1 MNFRK
6 VLAHPLFQYSL
17 ELLIPVLGYLFFGW
31 TLPVIIAFYFFDFL
45 GAEFARHRRHKK
57 VMEVNS
63 AAEES
68 VWTTGVIVSAMVFVL
83 TVTLALFLMA
93 DMVGVSGA
101 KPMVEIIEFL
111 KEEGWLLLPLVLFA
125 AHLKDK
131 MTFYMPKKYYDYS
144 FDKLMKNFYLEI
156 VVLLLLISV
165 GLVGYYYLSSK
176 LDGLILLAI
185 FILIKLIF
193 DFRLVK
199 PLNEKAKA

>member
-17 ELLIPVLGYLFFGW
+17 ELALPVLGYLFLGW

-45 GAEFARHRRHKK
+45 GSEFARHRRHKK

-68 VWTTGVIVSAMVFVL
+68 VWTTGVVVSVMVFVL
-83 TVTLALFLMA
+83 TTSLALFLMA
-93 DMVGVSGA
+93 DMIGVSGS
-101 KPMVEIIEFL
+101 KPMVEIVEFL

-131 MTFYMPKKYYDYS
+131 MTFYMPKKYYDYT

-156 VVLLLLISV
+156 IVLLLLICG
-165 GLVGYYYLSSK
+165 GLVGYYYLSNTI
-176 LDGLILLAI
+176 DGLILLTC
-185 FILIKLIF
+185 FVLIKLIF
-193 DFRLVK
+193 DFGLVR
-199 PLNEKAKA
+199 PLREKSKA